1 MIFYDKKHKETGK
14 EYAYR
19 VLKGNIMSLELKP
32 GELLSESDLSEKLK
46 ISRTPIREVIMKLK
60 NEHLIEVKPQAGTYV
75 SLIDKEIIDEAI
87 FMRKLLEKGVLREAC
102 NEFSEEMFMELEKN
116 LFAQKLVLNKDGKEN
131 EFHNL
136 DKEFH
141 KLIFIGCHKINIW
154 ESIMKISTH
163 YNRMRLLSER
173 KTDKALLVKQ
183 HEEMLSI
190 IKNKDL
196 DKIDEYIE
204 KNKRKMEDSS
214 VYGEEYTLRAN
225 VDEAKKKKMYD
236 ELENKMGFVD

>member
-1 MIFYDKKHKETGK
+1 MNF
-14 EYAYR
+14 
-19 VLKGNIMSLELKP
+19 LKRCLWSQN
-32 GELLSESDLSEKLK
+32 
-46 ISRTPIREVIMKLK
+46 
-60 NEHLIEVKPQAGTYV
+60 
-75 SLIDKEIIDEAI
+75 
-87 FMRKLLEKGVLREAC
+87 
-102 NEFSEEMFMELEKN
+102 
-116 LFAQKLVLNKDGKEN
+116 GKEN

-204 KNKRKMEDSS
+204 KHIVAPAKEWIKLINDN
-214 VYGEEYTLRAN
+214 EEIRRYL
-225 VDEAKKKKMYD
+225 K
-236 ELENKMGFVD
+236 

>member
-1 MIFYDKKHKETGK
+1 MIFYEKKHKETGK

-19 VLKGNIMSLELKP
+19 VLKENIMSLELKP
-32 GELLSESDLSEKLK
+32 GELLSESDLSEKLS
-46 ISRTPIREVIMKLK
+46 ISRTPIREVIMRLK

-87 FMRKLLEKGVLREAC
+87 FMRSLLEKEVLKQAC
-102 NEFSEEMFMELEKN
+102 NEFSEEIFMELEKN
-116 LFAQKLVLNKDGKEN
+116 LFAQKLVLNKVGKEN

-141 KLIFIGCHKINIW
+141 KLIFIGCNKINIW
-154 ESIMKISTH
+154 KSIMKISTH

-173 KTDKALLVKQ
+173 KIDKAQIIKQ
-183 HEEMLSI
+183 HEEMVSI

-196 DKIDEYIE
+196 DKIDKYIDNHIVIPTNE
-204 KNKRKMEDSS
+204 WDKLINDN
-214 VYGEEYTLRAN
+214 EEIRRYL
-225 VDEAKKKKMYD
+225 K
-236 ELENKMGFVD
+236 

>member
-1 MIFYDKKHKETGK
+1 
-14 EYAYR
+14 
-19 VLKGNIMSLELKP
+19 
-32 GELLSESDLSEKLK
+32 
-46 ISRTPIREVIMKLK
+46 MKLK

-183 HEEMLSI
+183 QEEMLSI

-204 KNKRKMEDSS
+204 KHIVAPAKEWSKLINDN
-214 VYGEEYTLRAN
+214 EEIRRYL
-225 VDEAKKKKMYD
+225 K
-236 ELENKMGFVD
+236 